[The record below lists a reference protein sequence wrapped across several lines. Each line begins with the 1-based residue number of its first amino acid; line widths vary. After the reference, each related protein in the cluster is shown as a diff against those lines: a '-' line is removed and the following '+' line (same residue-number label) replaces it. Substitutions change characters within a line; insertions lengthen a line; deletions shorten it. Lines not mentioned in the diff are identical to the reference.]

1 MNLIE
6 SFKIALS
13 AIWVNKMR
21 SLLTM
26 LGIII
31 GISSVIT
38 VVALGNGSEALIGS
52 EFENFGVN
60 RIYLTTNFNEEVNST
75 ELMTHQDVAAVER
88 AFEDKISAI
97 SISVNTAGKVS
108 SKRLKDTVN
117 VSLSGV
123 DDDYNKI
130 EKIELLYGR
139 YLAPTDIK
147 SKRSVAVIDAG
158 LAKDLYGRTD
168 VVGEKLVVNS
178 KSTMNFVIIGVYKEP
193 KSNFSNIPGFSV
205 PKVIYVPYS
214 LIEQYNGTGRRVG
227 GIEVNLLPEQDANQ
241 IIKDMVSLIEHRHG
255 NVGKDKYRGFSAE
268 KQLESINNV
277 MGVLTAV
284 IGAIAAISLVV
295 GGIGVMNIML
305 VSVTERTREIG
316 IRKALG
322 ARRRDIL
329 IQFLVE
335 AVLVASTGGVI
346 GTILGFIFAVVIA
359 SVIHIPPSVDPMTVV
374 IAWLFSAGVGIFFGI
389 YPANQAAKLDP
400 IEALRYE

>member
-6 SFKIALS
+6 SVRIAIG

-31 GISSVIT
+31 GIASVIT
-38 VVALGNGSEALIGS
+38 VVALGNGSEALIGK

-60 RIYLTTNFNEEVNST
+60 RIYLTTSYSEEIT
-75 ELMTHQDVAAVER
+75 TKDELTHEDVLAVEKN
-88 AFEDKISAI
+88 FSKQIKAI
-97 SISVNTAGKVS
+97 SISNSASGKILVR
-108 SKRLKDTVN
+108 KNKEKTT

-123 DDDYNKI
+123 DDDYNNI
-130 EKIELLYGR
+130 ETINLLHGR
-139 YLAPTDIK
+139 FLVRSDIK
-147 SKRSVAVIDAG
+147 SQRAVCLIDEG
-158 LAKDLYGRTD
+158 LAKSIFGRSD
-168 VVGEKLVVNS
+168 VVGEKILVETRTNQ
-178 KSTMNFVIIGVYKEP
+178 NLVIIGVYAEP
-193 KSNFSNIPGFSV
+193 KSNFSNIPGFNI
-205 PKVIYVPYS
+205 PKILYVPYT
-214 LIEQYNGTGRRVG
+214 LLERANGTGNKVD
-227 GIEVNLLPEQDANQ
+227 GIEVNLLPEQDANA
-241 IIKDMVSLIEHRHG
+241 IIEDMIKLLEYRHD
-255 NVGKDKYRGFSAE
+255 NVEDEKYRGFSAE

-329 IQFLVE
+329 VQFLVE
-335 AVLVASTGGVI
+335 AVIVAFTGGVI
-346 GTILGFIFAVVIA
+346 GTVLGIGFATVIA
-359 SVIHIPPSVDPMTVV
+359 NIIKIPPSVDIQIIL

>member
-6 SFKIALS
+6 SIRIALG

-38 VVALGNGSEALIGS
+38 VVALGNGSEALIGQ

-60 RIYLTTNFNEEVNST
+60 RIYITTNFQEEVTSQD
-75 ELMTHQDVAAVER
+75 EMTHEDVTAIER
-88 AFEDKISAI
+88 AFSSQVKAV
-97 SISVNTAGKVS
+97 SVSVSGSGKVAV
-108 SKRLKDTVN
+108 KRNKEKEM
-117 VSLSGV
+117 VSLNGV
-123 DDDYNKI
+123 NENYDGI
-130 EKIELLYGR
+130 ENIELVHGR
-139 YLAPTDIK
+139 FLVTSDIK
-147 SKRSVAVIDAG
+147 SKRAVCVIDEA
-158 LAKDLYGRTD
+158 LAKSVFGRSD
-168 VVGEKLVVNS
+168 AVGEKLLVESRSNL
-178 KSTMNFVIIGVYKEP
+178 NLVIVGVYKAP
-193 KSNFSNIPGFSV
+193 KSSFSNIPGFTI
-205 PKVIYVPYS
+205 PKILHVPYTLMEKS
-214 LIEQYNGTGRRVG
+214 NGSGNRVD
-227 GIEVNLLPEQDANQ
+227 GIEINLQPEQDANR
-241 IIKDMVSLIEHRHG
+241 IIDDMVKLLEYRHS
-255 NVGKDKYRGFSAE
+255 NVGDNKYRGFSAE

-277 MGVLTAV
+277 MGVLTTV

-322 ARRRDIL
+322 ARRKDIL

-335 AVLVASTGGVI
+335 AVIVAFTGGVI
-346 GTILGFIFAVVIA
+346 GTILGIIFSIIIA
-359 SVIHIPPSVDPMTVV
+359 SFIDIPTSIDITTIL

-389 YPANQAAKLDP
+389 YPANRAAKLDP